1 MRGGLVPPLF
11 PYMEVN
17 TVLSKREE
25 LYKRL
30 IESGNATPNEIRQS
44 EGLSPI
50 EGGDAFL
57 VKVKPEERS

>member
-1 MRGGLVPPLF
+1 M
-11 PYMEVN
+11 
-17 TVLSKREE
+17 LSKREE